1 MKDVDSPPDTPP
13 PQVEIGDW
21 RSEMKIGVNASQAY
35 PSHLWPRGAYAT
47 AVGGAQS
54 LANLSSA
61 KLTPTEGKVRPDA
74 RVALM
79 IEVRPL
85 RAACNALASA
95 VEALRPNEW
104 RISHHVLAWRRQCL
118 R

>member
-1 MKDVDSPPDTPP
+1 
-13 PQVEIGDW
+13 
-21 RSEMKIGVNASQAY
+21 MKIGVNASQAY

-74 RVALM
+74 RVAL
-79 IEVRPL
+79 IRLRFGLSGRPATPS
-85 RAACNALASA
+85 RARLKRSAPTSGASRSGM
-95 VEALRPNEW
+95 ETTMPALRD
-104 RISHHVLAWRRQCL
+104 RATSTQKR
-118 R
+118 